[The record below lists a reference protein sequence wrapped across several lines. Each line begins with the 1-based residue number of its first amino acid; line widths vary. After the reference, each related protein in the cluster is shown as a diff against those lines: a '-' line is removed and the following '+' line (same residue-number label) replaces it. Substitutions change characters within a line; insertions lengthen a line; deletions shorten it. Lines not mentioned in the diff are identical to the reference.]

1 MITNTPELC
10 FPDERTKSLLSEFKN
25 IYSYQEY
32 ALLSFLSEKE
42 AKYFINLCSSFNK
55 DVDEIVNNCANSV
68 VNFTELHKVADSY
81 KEFYGIRDKMK
92 ERIDACKERIMA
104 TKKSRWLVSFETGE
118 WLWSRI
124 GKTNYFDNS
133 FIITPYFKS
142 IEQLLR
148 FELSSKNIKVDE
160 LTLGQMSA
168 YIENHFSDFQLNGV
182 SVEFK
187 TRFIKLL
194 NDFYR
199 DYRNKYIHTSN
210 TTNWNIIRI
219 TRLNAIVL
227 ICCILYLF
235 E

>member
-1 MITNTPELC
+1 M
-10 FPDERTKSLLSEFKN
+10 
-25 IYSYQEY
+25 
-32 ALLSFLSEKE
+32 
-42 AKYFINLCSSFNK
+42 
-55 DVDEIVNNCANSV
+55 DEIVNNCVNSI

-81 KEFYGIRDKMK
+81 KEFSGIRDKMK

-118 WLWSRI
+118 WPWSRK

-133 FIITPYFKS
+133 FIINPYFKL

-148 FELSSKNIKVDE
+148 FELSSKNIKVDV
-160 LTLGQMSA
+160 LTLGQMST
-168 YIENHFSDFQLNGV
+168 YNENHFSDFQLNKA
-182 SVEFK
+182 SVGFK
-187 TRFIKLL
+187 TRFIELL

-227 ICCILYLF
+227 ICCILYY
-235 E
+235 